1 MRVKDI
7 MTPNVISVMEEATLL
22 EALRKLLESKVSAL
36 VVLDAEEAPV
46 GVLSEG
52 DLMRRAELGT
62 AKHRPGWL
70 EFLMGGGRAAED
82 YVSSHGRRVGEIM
95 TRGAIVIGEEA
106 GVVDAVDAMIA
117 HKIKRLVVLRDGRA
131 VGVLSRSDILRSL
144 LATLPDPNAARTDDD
159 IFTDIIGEFARE
171 SWTPKGSIHAD
182 VKDGAVTLQGSICD
196 DRLRGALKVLVENV
210 PGVKSVKDDIAW
222 IEPNSGYLVPNA
234 PV

>member
-1 MRVKDI
+1 
-7 MTPNVISVMEEATLL
+7 MTANVIAVTEEATLH
-22 EALRKLLESKVSAL
+22 EALRKLVESKVSAL
-36 VVLDAEEAPV
+36 VVLDADGAPV

-70 EFLMGGGRAAED
+70 DFLIGGGRAAED
-82 YVSSHGRRVGEIM
+82 YVSSHGRRIGEIM
-95 TRGAIVIGEEA
+95 TRGAIAIAEDADVIE
-106 GVVDAVDAMIA
+106 AVDLMIA
-117 HKIKRLVVLRDGRA
+117 RKIRRLVVLRGGRA

-144 LATLPDPNAARTDDD
+144 LATLPEPDAARSDDD

-182 VKDGAVTLQGSICD
+182 VKDGVVTLQGSVSD
-196 DRLRGALKVLVENV
+196 DRLRDALKVLVENV